1 MVTYSISRF
10 INFKIFICY
19 IVRKVDEMENVQ
31 GLTIV
36 NTGNGKGKTT
46 AALGLAL
53 RAWGNGLKV
62 LILQFIKGNWKYGEL
77 KAVQQL
83 TPNLVIRQMGEGFT
97 QKDGKADLEQHKA
110 AAQKTLKTAKEEILA
125 NHWDM
130 IILDELNYA
139 IKFGLIQVDQALEL
153 IDLKPAQMHLVITG
167 RDAKEEIIACADLVT
182 EMKEVKHHY
191 KAGIKAQR
199 GIEF

>member
-1 MVTYSISRF
+1 MEVQ
-10 INFKIFICY
+10 
-19 IVRKVDEMENVQ
+19 MENTQ

-83 TPNLVIRQMGEGFT
+83 GPNLVIRQMGEGFT
-97 QKDGKADLEQHKA
+97 QQDDKGESEKHRL
-110 AAQKTLKTAKEEILA
+110 AAQKTLEIAKQEMESGC
-125 NHWDM
+125 WDM

-139 IKFGLIQVDQALEL
+139 IKFGLIEIDKALEL
-153 IDLKPAQMHLVITG
+153 IILKPKQMHLVITG

-182 EMKEVKHHY
+182 EMKEVKHPY

>member
-1 MVTYSISRF
+1 
-10 INFKIFICY
+10 
-19 IVRKVDEMENVQ
+19 MENVQ

-110 AAQKTLKTAKEEILA
+110 AAQKTLETAKEEILA

-130 IILDELNYA
+130 IVLDELNYA

>member
-1 MVTYSISRF
+1 MKNT
-10 INFKIFICY
+10 
-19 IVRKVDEMENVQ
+19 Q

-53 RAWGNGLKV
+53 RAWGNGLKI

-83 TPNLVIRQMGEGFT
+83 APNLVIRQMGEGFT
-97 QKDGKADLEQHKA
+97 QQDGEAESEKHKV
-110 AAQKTLKTAKEEILA
+110 AAQKTLEIAKEEMLA
-125 NHWDM
+125 GYWDM
-130 IILDELNYA
+130 IVLDELNYA

-153 IDLKPAQMHLVITG
+153 IALKPTQMHLVITG

>member
-1 MVTYSISRF
+1 
-10 INFKIFICY
+10 
-19 IVRKVDEMENVQ
+19 MENAQ

-83 TPNLVIRQMGEGFT
+83 APNLVIRQMGEGFT
-97 QKDGKADLEQHKA
+97 QQDGEAETKKHRV
-110 AAQKTLKTAKEEILA
+110 AAQETLEIAKEEMLA
-125 NHWDM
+125 GHWDM
-130 IILDELNYA
+130 IVLDELNYA

-153 IDLKPAQMHLVITG
+153 IALKPAQIHLVITG

>member
-1 MVTYSISRF
+1 
-10 INFKIFICY
+10 
-19 IVRKVDEMENVQ
+19 MEHTQ

-83 TPNLVIRQMGEGFT
+83 APNLVIRQMGEGFT
-97 QKDGKADLEQHKA
+97 QQDGEAEAEKHRV
-110 AAQKTLKTAKEEILA
+110 AAQKTLEIAKEEMLA
-125 NHWDM
+125 GHWDM
-130 IILDELNYA
+130 IVLDELNYT

-153 IDLKPAQMHLVITG
+153 IALKPTQMHLVITG

>member
-1 MVTYSISRF
+1 
-10 INFKIFICY
+10 
-19 IVRKVDEMENVQ
+19 MENTQ

-62 LILQFIKGNWKYGEL
+62 LILQFIKGSWKYGEL
-77 KAVQQL
+77 KAIQQL
-83 TPNLVIRQMGEGFT
+83 APNIIIRQMGEGFT
-97 QKDGKADLEQHKA
+97 QQEDESESEKHRV
-110 AAQKTLKTAKEEILA
+110 AAQKTLETAKKEM
-125 NHWDM
+125 NSGSWDM

-139 IKFGLIQVDQALEL
+139 IKFGLIQVEQAVAL
-153 IDLKPAQMHLVITG
+153 IALKPQQMHLVITG
-167 RDAKEEIIACADLVT
+167 RDAKEEIIACSDLVT
-182 EMKEVKHHY
+182 EMKEVKHPY

>member
-1 MVTYSISRF
+1 
-10 INFKIFICY
+10 
-19 IVRKVDEMENVQ
+19 MENTK

-62 LILQFIKGNWKYGEL
+62 LILQFIKGSWKYGEL
-77 KAVQQL
+77 KAIKQL
-83 TPNLVIRQMGEGFT
+83 APNIMIRQMGEGFT
-97 QKDGKADLEQHKA
+97 QHEDESEREKHRL
-110 AAQKTLKTAKEEILA
+110 AAQKTLETAKEEMQSGA
-125 NHWDM
+125 WDM

-139 IKFGLIQVDQALEL
+139 VKFGLIQVEEAVAL
-153 IDLKPAQMHLVITG
+153 IALKPQQMHLVITG

-182 EMKEVKHHY
+182 EMKEVKHPY